1 MVFANLSRLH
11 ETNTPLLSCEPHFTI
26 CKAPSCLSLHLNL
39 TDIGEVERAGIV
51 PILQMRLKEVK

>member
-1 MVFANLSRLH
+1 MAFANLSRLR
-11 ETNTPLLSCEPHFTI
+11 EKNTALLSCEPHFPI

-39 TDIGEVERAGIV
+39 TDVSEVERAGIV